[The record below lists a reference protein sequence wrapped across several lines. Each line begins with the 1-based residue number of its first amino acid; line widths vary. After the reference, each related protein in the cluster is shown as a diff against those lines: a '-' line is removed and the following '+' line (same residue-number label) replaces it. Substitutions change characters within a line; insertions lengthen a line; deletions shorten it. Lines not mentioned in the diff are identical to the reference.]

1 MNEEINAIG
10 IKTADIYLHF
20 PYITKDEADDLDE
33 FLEDEHI
40 EYDGAT
46 DIVINLQQENKQR

>member
-33 FLEDEHI
+33 FFFFFFI

-46 DIVINLQQENKQR
+46 NIVINLQ